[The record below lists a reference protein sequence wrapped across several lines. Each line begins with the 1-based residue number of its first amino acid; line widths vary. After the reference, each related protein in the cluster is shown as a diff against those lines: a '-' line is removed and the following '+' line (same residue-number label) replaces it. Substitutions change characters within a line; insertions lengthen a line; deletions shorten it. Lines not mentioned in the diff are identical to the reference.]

1 MTRSLPWRLT
11 LTDFIQTESMEE
23 ANRMKYP
30 LHLAG
35 TALQL
40 FQLAAVRGLG
50 KESDVSIFRVWE
62 GVDGPVFPVKG

>member
-1 MTRSLPWRLT
+1 
-11 LTDFIQTESMEE
+11 MEE

-40 FQLAAVRGLG
+40 FQLAALKGFG
-50 KESDVSIFRVWE
+50 KEPDLAVSRIW
-62 GVDGPVFPVKG
+62 DGAGEPLFPRSTV

>member
-1 MTRSLPWRLT
+1 
-11 LTDFIQTESMEE
+11 MEE